1 MKKTML
7 IAAAVLA
14 IAGCK
19 QREHGSFVVQGKV
32 SHAPEAS
39 KVILQEI
46 PYGGENPLN
55 IDSTTLK
62 KDGSFTLRGMALEEK
77 IYRVIIGNSSL
88 FVVNDD
94 NDIRITLDM
103 DQFRQYKVEGSPA
116 SAEMHD
122 LLDTYSR
129 KDSALYVTF
138 MQLDS
143 LQKNKASDSV
153 LNIVRQQ
160 RDQQINEMNAYVKG
174 FINKSNSPANRFFA
188 IGNFALR
195 SMPMNESKELA
206 EASAAKFKEHSGLA
220 KLKSLFA
227 VQAAQQPAAHPLLN
241 KQAPE
246 ISMPDITGNTFNLSS
261 LRGKYVLVDFWASW
275 CKPCRE
281 ENPNV
286 VAAYNQF
293 KDKNFTIL
301 GVSLDSDKGSWV
313 KAIQKD
319 GLTWTHISDL
329 KMWETSV
336 VNTYQFEGIPFNVL
350 IDPQGK
356 VIATNLRGP
365 ALTQQLSQ
373 ILK

>member
-1 MKKTML
+1 
-7 IAAAVLA
+7 
-14 IAGCK
+14 
-19 QREHGSFVVQGKV
+19 
-32 SHAPEAS
+32 
-39 KVILQEI
+39 
-46 PYGGENPLN
+46 
-55 IDSTTLK
+55 
-62 KDGSFTLRGMALEEK
+62 
-77 IYRVIIGNSSL
+77 
-88 FVVNDD
+88 
-94 NDIRITLDM
+94 
-103 DQFRQYKVEGSPA
+103 EGSPA

-122 LLDTYSR
+122 LLDNYSR

-143 LQKNKASDSV
+143 LQKNKAGDSV

-160 RDQQINEMNAYVKG
+160 RDQQIADMNTYVKN
-174 FINKSNSPANRFFA
+174 FINQSKSPANRFFA

-206 EASAAKFKEHSGLA
+206 ETSAAKFKEHSGLA

-261 LRGKYVLVDFWASW
+261 LRGKYVLIDFWASW

-373 ILK
+373 LLK

>member
-14 IAGCK
+14 IASCK

-32 SHAPEAS
+32 SHAPAAA

-62 KDGSFTLRGMALEEK
+62 KDGSFTVRGMALEEK
-77 IYRVIIGNSSL
+77 IYRVIIANSSF
-88 FVVNDD
+88 FVVNDE

-122 LLDTYSR
+122 LLDNYSR

-153 LNIVRQQ
+153 LNIIRQQ
-160 RDQQINEMNAYVKG
+160 RDQQIADMNTYVKN
-174 FINKSNSPANRFFA
+174 FINQSKSPANRFFA

-206 EASAAKFKEHSGLA
+206 ETSAAKFKEHSGLA

-261 LRGKYVLVDFWASW
+261 LRGKYVLIDFWASW

-301 GVSLDSDKGSWV
+301 GVSLDSDKGSWI

>member
-7 IAAAVLA
+7 IAVVVLA

-32 SHAPEAS
+32 SHAPEAV

-46 PYGGENPLN
+46 PFGGENPLN

-62 KDGSFTLRGMALEEK
+62 KDGSFTVRGMALEEK

-88 FVVNDD
+88 FVVNDEH
-94 NDIRITLDM
+94 DIRITLDM

-122 LLDTYSR
+122 LLDTYSK

-160 RDQQINEMNAYVKG
+160 RDLQINEMNTYVKNVV
-174 FINKSNSPANRFFA
+174 NKSNSPANRFFA

-195 SMPMNESKELA
+195 SMPMNESKALA
-206 EASAAKFKEHSGLA
+206 EASAAKFKEHTGLA
-220 KLKSLFA
+220 KLKSLFTA
-227 VQAAQQPAAHPLLN
+227 QAAQQPTAHPLLN

-246 ISMPDITGNTFNLSS
+246 ISMPDVNGTIFNLSS

-293 KDKNFTIL
+293 KNKNFTIL
-301 GVSLDSDKGSWV
+301 GVSLDSDKASWL

-365 ALTQQLSQ
+365 ALEQQLQQ

>member
-7 IAAAVLA
+7 IAATVLA

-32 SHAPEAS
+32 SHAPAAA

-62 KDGSFTLRGMALEEK
+62 KDGSFIVRGMALEEK
-77 IYRVIIGNSSL
+77 IYRVIIANSSF
-88 FVVNDD
+88 FVVNDE

-122 LLDTYSR
+122 LLDNYSR

-143 LQKNKASDSV
+143 LQKNKATDSM

-160 RDQQINEMNAYVKG
+160 RDQQIADMNTYVKN
-174 FINKSNSPANRFFA
+174 FINQSKSPANRFFA

-195 SMPMNESKELA
+195 SMPMNESKALA

-301 GVSLDSDKGSWV
+301 GVSLDNDKNAWV

>member
-1 MKKTML
+1 
-7 IAAAVLA
+7 
-14 IAGCK
+14 
-19 QREHGSFVVQGKV
+19 VVQGKV
-32 SHAPEAS
+32 SHAPEAV

-46 PYGGENPLN
+46 PFGGENPLN

-62 KDGSFTLRGMALEEK
+62 KDGSFTVRGMALEEK

-88 FVVNDD
+88 FVVNDEH
-94 NDIRITLDM
+94 DIRITLDM

-122 LLDTYSR
+122 LLDTYSK

-160 RDQQINEMNAYVKG
+160 RDLQINEMNTYVKN
-174 FINKSNSPANRFFA
+174 FVNKSNSPANRFFA

-195 SMPMNESKELA
+195 SMPMNESKALA
-206 EASAAKFKEHSGLA
+206 EASAAKFKEHTGLA
-220 KLKSLFA
+220 KLKSLFTA
-227 VQAAQQPAAHPLLN
+227 QAAQQPTAHPLLN

-246 ISMPDITGNTFNLSS
+246 ISMPDVNGTIFNLSS

-293 KDKNFTIL
+293 KNKNFTIL
-301 GVSLDSDKGSWV
+301 GVSLDSDKASWL

-350 IDPQGK
+350 IDPHGK

-365 ALTQQLSQ
+365 ALEQQLQQ

>member
-7 IAAAVLA
+7 IAAVVLA

-32 SHAPEAS
+32 SHAPEAA

-46 PYGGENPLN
+46 PFGGENPLN

-62 KDGSFTLRGMALEEK
+62 KDGSFTVRGMALEEK

-88 FVVNDD
+88 FVVNDEH
-94 NDIRITLDM
+94 DIRITLDM

-122 LLDTYSR
+122 LLDTYSK

-160 RDQQINEMNAYVKG
+160 RDLQINEMNTYVKN

-195 SMPMNESKELA
+195 SMPMNESKALA
-206 EASAAKFKEHSGLA
+206 EASAAKFKEHTGLA
-220 KLKSLFA
+220 KLKSLFT
-227 VQAAQQPAAHPLLN
+227 VQAAQQPKAHPLLN

-246 ISMPDITGNTFNLSS
+246 ISMPDVNGTNFNLSS

-293 KDKNFTIL
+293 KNKNFTIL
-301 GVSLDSDKGSWV
+301 GVSLDSDKASWL

-365 ALTQQLSQ
+365 ALEQQLQ
-373 ILK
+373 QVLK

>member
-1 MKKTML
+1 
-7 IAAAVLA
+7 
-14 IAGCK
+14 
-19 QREHGSFVVQGKV
+19 
-32 SHAPEAS
+32 
-39 KVILQEI
+39 
-46 PYGGENPLN
+46 
-55 IDSTTLK
+55 
-62 KDGSFTLRGMALEEK
+62 
-77 IYRVIIGNSSL
+77 
-88 FVVNDD
+88 
-94 NDIRITLDM
+94 M

-122 LLDTYSR
+122 LLDNYSR

-160 RDQQINEMNAYVKG
+160 RDQQIADMNAYVKN
-174 FINKSNSPANRFFA
+174 FINQSKSPANRFFA

-195 SMPMNESKELA
+195 SMPMNESKALA
-206 EASAAKFKEHSGLA
+206 EASADKFKEHSGLA

-227 VQAAQQPAAHPLLN
+227 VQAAQQPPAHPLLN

-293 KDKNFTIL
+293 KNKNFTIL
-301 GVSLDSDKGSWV
+301 GVSLDNDKNAWI

-319 GLTWTHISDL
+319 GLNWTHISDL

>member
-7 IAAAVLA
+7 IAVVVLA

-32 SHAPEAS
+32 SHAPEAA

-46 PYGGENPLN
+46 PFGGENPLN

-62 KDGSFTLRGMALEEK
+62 KDGSFTVRGMALEEK

-88 FVVNDD
+88 FVVNDEH
-94 NDIRITLDM
+94 DIRITLDM

-122 LLDTYSR
+122 LLDTYSK

-160 RDQQINEMNAYVKG
+160 RDLQINEMNTYVKN
-174 FINKSNSPANRFFA
+174 FVNKSNSPANRFFA

-195 SMPMNESKELA
+195 SMPMNESKALA
-206 EASAAKFKEHSGLA
+206 EASAAKFKEHTGLA
-220 KLKSLFA
+220 KLKSLFTA
-227 VQAAQQPAAHPLLN
+227 QAAQQPTAHPLLN

-246 ISMPDITGNTFNLSS
+246 ISMPDVNGTIFNLSS

-293 KDKNFTIL
+293 KNKNFTIL
-301 GVSLDSDKGSWV
+301 GVSLDSDKASWL

-319 GLTWTHISDL
+319 GLTWMHISDL

-350 IDPQGK
+350 IDPHGK

-365 ALTQQLSQ
+365 ALEQQLQQ